1 MVKSGDDT
9 RLGNSSFFGGA
20 GVFFRNSSFSRNSRI
35 PKLALCFGLRGS
47 GC

>member
-1 MVKSGDDT
+1 MTQG
-9 RLGNSSFFGGA
+9 LGILVFFGGV